1 MAFQYPPESCRGCR
15 GCRTVVAMAD
25 HLATTRAKPDT
36 CHRCQ
41 DHILTGLA
49 EGLTARV
56 DATPLPDR
64 NAEIAALLAGLRT
77 YTCFSNHELAYR
89 DPTRIRD
96 RRLGKCDVHAEHK
109 CTRPEQGVL
118 F

>member
-1 MAFQYPPESCRGCR
+1 MRK
-15 GCRTVVAMAD
+15 
-25 HLATTRAKPDT
+25 HLITTRAQPDT

-41 DHILTGLA
+41 DPILIGLA

-56 DATPLPDR
+56 NITPLPDR
-64 NAEIAALLAGLRT
+64 AAEIAALLAGLHT
-77 YTCFSNHELAYR
+77 YTRFSNGELAHR
-89 DPTRIRD
+89 DANRIRD
-96 RRLGKCDVHAEHK
+96 PHLATRAIHAEHK

>member
-1 MAFQYPPESCRGCR
+1 M
-15 GCRTVVAMAD
+15 TD
-25 HLATTRAKPDT
+25 HLVTTRAKPDT

-41 DHILTGLA
+41 DPILIGLA

-56 DATPLPDR
+56 DITPLPDR
-64 NAEIAALLAGLRT
+64 DAEIAALLAGLRT
-77 YTCFSNHELAYR
+77 YTCFSNSELAYR

-96 RRLGKCDVHAEHK
+96 PRLNRRDIHAEHK